1 MIKKSTVRSKI
12 LSLVIP
18 FITIF
23 VIVSI
28 ALIVYVKV
36 EQANYGSG
44 ITVLIMLAT
53 ILVLSIVFTVCD
65 LVRRKLTLDSPVK
78 AILRATEK
86 ITSGDFSVKLTPAR
100 AYHKY
105 NDLDLIMENINTMA
119 EELKK
124 SALLNADFVSNV
136 SHEIKT
142 PLSIIQNYVSLLDKA
157 QDEEARRECINT
169 IKDATLR
176 LTSLVT
182 NILKLN
188 KLENQEI
195 HPSLESFRLHDS
207 IAECVLSYEELI
219 EKKALNLECDL
230 DEVTL
235 SSDKGYL
242 DIVWSNLI
250 SNAIKFTDNGG
261 TIHISLK
268 PHPRGAT
275 VEVSDTGCG
284 ISSDTG
290 ARIFDKFYQADTSH
304 SAEGNGLGLALVKR
318 IIDVLG
324 GEISVKSELNVGT
337 VFKVTVIGA

>member
-1 MIKKSTVRSKI
+1 MIKKSSAKSKI

-18 FITIF
+18 FITVF

-28 ALIVYVKV
+28 AIMVYVKV
-36 EQANYGSG
+36 EEANYGNG
-44 ITVLIMLAT
+44 VTILIMLAT
-53 ILVLSIVFTVCD
+53 ILALSIVFTICD
-65 LVRRKLTLDSPVK
+65 LVRRRLTLDSPVK
-78 AILRATEK
+78 AILDATEK
-86 ITSGDFSVKLTPAR
+86 ITSGDFSVKLTPSH

-124 SALLNADFVSNV
+124 SALLNSDFVSNV

-142 PLSIIQNYVSLLDKA
+142 PLSVIQSYASLLEKTE
-157 QDEEARRECINT
+157 DEETRRECIKT
-169 IKDATLR
+169 IKGATTR
-176 LTSLVT
+176 LTNLVT

-195 HPSLESFRLHDS
+195 HPSLDTFPLHES
-207 IAECVLSYEELI
+207 IAECVLAYENEI
-219 EKKALNLECDL
+219 EKKALNIECDL
-230 DEVTL
+230 DEITL
-235 SSDKGYL
+235 TSDKGYL

-250 SNAIKFTDNGG
+250 SNAIKFTDEGG
-261 TIHISLK
+261 SIRIFLK
-268 PHPRGAT
+268 SSPKGAT
-275 VEVSDTGCG
+275 VEITDTGCG

-290 ARIFDKFYQADTSH
+290 ARIFDKFYQVDTSH
-304 SAEGNGLGLALVKR
+304 SSLGNGLGLALVKK

-337 VFKVTVIGA
+337 TFKVTVIGA